1 MPNSLAKLSNLI
13 LQTRRERDAA
23 VTPEAF
29 RAANIRVAA
38 AFEAWNTVMNRVK
51 GVQS

>member
-1 MPNSLAKLSNLI
+1 M
-13 LQTRRERDAA
+13 A

-29 RAANIRVAA
+29 RLANIRVAG
-38 AFEAWNTVMNRVK
+38 AFEAYRTVMNRVK